1 MLSTPIKRS
10 AKLTG
15 LAIVLVCAFA
25 ASLYYVIPDSPRAKS
40 IAFALGPT
48 STDSVNSSVYSLG
61 TILNVTFQNGTT
73 WEISGYPNI
82 AKEFNSTEISQILVL
97 PLPAYLGSGVDLKEP
112 YLILLQYAFDW
123 GIHTTLAGE
132 NRTDLG
138 TLQVANYTF
147 SFYMS
152 GHGYPIQNLS
162 VAPLLNY
169 TLAVNTT
176 GYWDIGMP
184 PPFYGPW
191 TWQIDSSRIHE
202 IIINSTDP
210 AEIDFDLDLTLHL
223 YYKSMTLQTTQS
235 GYATVAWSGRWA
247 VLQLLHDAYQLLGF
261 RYADSDI
268 GLTMMAS

>member
-97 PLPAYLGSGVDLKEP
+97 PPPRLSRKRGWLE
-112 YLILLQYAFDW
+112 
-123 GIHTTLAGE
+123 
-132 NRTDLG
+132 G
-138 TLQVANYTF
+138 TLPYPTPIRVRLGNTHNPRRRESNRSRNAPSCQLHFQFLYEWSRLSNPKSKCCPSAQLYTSSQHNGLLGHWHASSILWSLDVANRF
-147 SFYMS
+147 
-152 GHGYPIQNLS
+152 
-162 VAPLLNY
+162 
-169 TLAVNTT
+169 
-176 GYWDIGMP
+176 
-184 PPFYGPW
+184 
-191 TWQIDSSRIHE
+191 E
-202 IIINSTDP
+202 
-210 AEIDFDLDLTLHL
+210 
-223 YYKSMTLQTTQS
+223 
-235 GYATVAWSGRWA
+235 
-247 VLQLLHDAYQLLGF
+247 
-261 RYADSDI
+261 
-268 GLTMMAS
+268 